1 MGTHKQNYYQKNFLE
16 SFCFFIKT
24 AIEREKEK
32 IKLKNLSYV
41 NSFTYA
47 QNRNHFNEYI
57 EQNRN
62 KEPHSLGV
70 IYLDLNGLKEINDK
84 IGHIAGDTLIIT
96 ASYALQEIFLDNS
109 YRVGGDEFVVIGQDV
124 SELLFFDQYAKLLKR
139 MKELEIS
146 VATGCVWKETC
157 SNLSETL
164 QEAIKRC
171 MKIKSDIIL
180 QLKMIEEDKKD
191 WKLNSNLL
199 CVFEMKLC
207 HLVKLFFS
215 KFLYEFLAAHIHL
228 ASGTF
233 LKFKIIFFFHKI
245 PRFQKGIS
253 CQDTRTSYCQ
263 VFVFGLGLK
272 SDTSNDFRK
281 AL

>member
-1 MGTHKQNYYQKNFLE
+1 MGTHKYNYYQKNFLE

-180 QLKMIEEDKKD
+180 
-191 WKLNSNLL
+191 
-199 CVFEMKLC
+199 
-207 HLVKLFFS
+207 
-215 KFLYEFLAAHIHL
+215 
-228 ASGTF
+228 
-233 LKFKIIFFFHKI
+233 
-245 PRFQKGIS
+245 
-253 CQDTRTSYCQ
+253 
-263 VFVFGLGLK
+263 
-272 SDTSNDFRK
+272 
-281 AL
+281 

>member
-157 SNLSETL
+157 SNLSETI

-180 QLKMIEEDKKD
+180 QLKIC
-191 WKLNSNLL
+191 LL
-199 CVFEMKLC
+199 YT
-207 HLVKLFFS
+207 S
-215 KFLYEFLAAHIHL
+215 PSPRDAHESRMPSS
-228 ASGTF
+228 A
-233 LKFKIIFFFHKI
+233 
-245 PRFQKGIS
+245 
-253 CQDTRTSYCQ
+253 
-263 VFVFGLGLK
+263 
-272 SDTSNDFRK
+272 
-281 AL
+281 

>member
-1 MGTHKQNYYQKNFLE
+1 MR
-16 SFCFFIKT
+16 KT
-24 AIEREKEK
+24 AITLMNIQNK
-32 IKLKNLSYV
+32 IETKN
-41 NSFTYA
+41 
-47 QNRNHFNEYI
+47 
-57 EQNRN
+57 
-62 KEPHSLGV
+62 PHSLGV

-191 WKLNSNLL
+191 WKL
-199 CVFEMKLC
+199 
-207 HLVKLFFS
+207 
-215 KFLYEFLAAHIHL
+215 
-228 ASGTF
+228 
-233 LKFKIIFFFHKI
+233 
-245 PRFQKGIS
+245 
-253 CQDTRTSYCQ
+253 
-263 VFVFGLGLK
+263 
-272 SDTSNDFRK
+272 K

>member
-1 MGTHKQNYYQKNFLE
+1 M
-16 SFCFFIKT
+16 
-24 AIEREKEK
+24 EREKEK
-32 IKLKNLSYV
+32 TKLKNLSYV

-47 QNRNHFNEYI
+47 QNRNHFNENI

-180 QLKMIEEDKKD
+180 
-191 WKLNSNLL
+191 
-199 CVFEMKLC
+199 
-207 HLVKLFFS
+207 
-215 KFLYEFLAAHIHL
+215 
-228 ASGTF
+228 
-233 LKFKIIFFFHKI
+233 
-245 PRFQKGIS
+245 
-253 CQDTRTSYCQ
+253 
-263 VFVFGLGLK
+263 
-272 SDTSNDFRK
+272 
-281 AL
+281 